1 LHRRESLE
9 HDFRLKETRLATMQN
24 DRLGNER
31 RVETAEYWHVHSQET
46 RSRADQ
52 MINPESRELMSAL
65 ADDYE
70 RMAHIV
76 EGMASIRRALTSV
89 MASVNGL
96 LAQQ

>member
-1 LHRRESLE
+1 
-9 HDFRLKETRLATMQN
+9 
-24 DRLGNER
+24 
-31 RVETAEYWHVHSQET
+31 
-46 RSRADQ
+46 

-70 RMAHIV
+70 RTAHIV

-89 MASVNGL
+89 MASVNKL